1 MSAALGNTI
10 EYNCQVILPFI
21 ICIWLVSQLC
31 RRMHP
36 ITNWFWRC
44 TEKETE
50 AAGGAGS
57 RFALRTTTSV
67 VAVGLVDTAAFYLRP
82 PLIL

>member
-1 MSAALGNTI
+1 
-10 EYNCQVILPFI
+10 
-21 ICIWLVSQLC
+21 
-31 RRMHP
+31 MHP

-57 RFALRTTTSV
+57 RFALRTTTSSVGLV